1 MIKYFHDLLIPCIS
15 RSWLIMLESRL
26 FAILNLI
33 INVKYLK
40 HEKNEKAKK
49 EQFFSYFLL
58 FFDGYQSY
66 LIKIQRIFI
75 KITGILH
82 LFFILFPQYHV
93 FYPYHNTRLQISF
106 ARSSSNTRHKR
117 SNLLFEQSV
126 SMHMQLEKHYPS
138 RSLLQQT
145 RLFHVGTSS

>member
-1 MIKYFHDLLIPCIS
+1 
-15 RSWLIMLESRL
+15 MLESRL

-40 HEKNEKAKK
+40 REKNEKAKK
-49 EQFFSYFLL
+49 EQFFSYFLF

-75 KITGILH
+75 KIRGILH
-82 LFFILFPQYHV
+82 LFFILFSQYHV
-93 FYPYHNTRLQISF
+93 FYPYHNTRLQI
-106 ARSSSNTRHKR
+106 SSSNTRHKR

>member
-1 MIKYFHDLLIPCIS
+1 
-15 RSWLIMLESRL
+15 MLESRL

-40 HEKNEKAKK
+40 REKNEKAKK
-49 EQFFSYFLL
+49 EQFFNYFLF

-75 KITGILH
+75 KIRGILH
-82 LFFILFPQYHV
+82 LFFILFSQYHV
-93 FYPYHNTRLQISF
+93 FYHNTRLQISF

>member
-1 MIKYFHDLLIPCIS
+1 
-15 RSWLIMLESRL
+15 MLESRL

-40 HEKNEKAKK
+40 RREKREKNEKAKK
-49 EQFFSYFLL
+49 EQFFNYFLF

-82 LFFILFPQYHV
+82 LFFILFSQYHV
-93 FYPYHNTRLQISF
+93 FYPYHNTRLQI
-106 ARSSSNTRHKR
+106 SSSNTRHKR

>member
-1 MIKYFHDLLIPCIS
+1 
-15 RSWLIMLESRL
+15 MLESRL

-40 HEKNEKAKK
+40 REKNEKAKK
-49 EQFFSYFLL
+49 EQFFSYFLF

-93 FYPYHNTRLQISF
+93 FYPYHNTRLQIS
-106 ARSSSNTRHKR
+106 SSNTRHKR

>member
-1 MIKYFHDLLIPCIS
+1 
-15 RSWLIMLESRL
+15 MLESRL

-40 HEKNEKAKK
+40 REKNEKAKK
-49 EQFFSYFLL
+49 EQFFNYFLF

-75 KITGILH
+75 KIRGILH
-82 LFFILFPQYHV
+82 LFFILFSQYHV

>member
-1 MIKYFHDLLIPCIS
+1 MLIPCIS

-40 HEKNEKAKK
+40 REKNEKAKK
-49 EQFFSYFLL
+49 EQFFNYFLF

-93 FYPYHNTRLQISF
+93 FYPYHNTRLQIS
-106 ARSSSNTRHKR
+106 SSNTRHKR

>member
-1 MIKYFHDLLIPCIS
+1 
-15 RSWLIMLESRL
+15 MLESRL

-40 HEKNEKAKK
+40 REKNEKAKK
-49 EQFFSYFLL
+49 EQFFNYFLF

-82 LFFILFPQYHV
+82 LFFILFSQYHV
-93 FYPYHNTRLQISF
+93 FYPYHNTRLQI
-106 ARSSSNTRHKR
+106 SSSNTRHKR

>member
-1 MIKYFHDLLIPCIS
+1 MLIPCIS

-40 HEKNEKAKK
+40 REKNEKAKK
-49 EQFFSYFLL
+49 EQFFNYFLF

-75 KITGILH
+75 KIRGILH
-82 LFFILFPQYHV
+82 LFFILFSQYHV
-93 FYPYHNTRLQISF
+93 FYPYHNTRLQI
-106 ARSSSNTRHKR
+106 SSSNTRHKR

>member
-1 MIKYFHDLLIPCIS
+1 
-15 RSWLIMLESRL
+15 MLESRL

-40 HEKNEKAKK
+40 REKNEKAKK
-49 EQFFSYFLL
+49 EQFFNYFLF

-93 FYPYHNTRLQISF
+93 FYPYHNTRLQIS
-106 ARSSSNTRHKR
+106 SSNTRHKR

>member
-1 MIKYFHDLLIPCIS
+1 
-15 RSWLIMLESRL
+15 MLESRL

-40 HEKNEKAKK
+40 RREKREKNEKAKK
-49 EQFFSYFLL
+49 EQFFSYFLF

-75 KITGILH
+75 KIRGILH
-82 LFFILFPQYHV
+82 LFFILFSQYHV
-93 FYPYHNTRLQISF
+93 FYPYHNTRLQI
-106 ARSSSNTRHKR
+106 SSSNTRHKR

>member
-1 MIKYFHDLLIPCIS
+1 MLIPCIS

-40 HEKNEKAKK
+40 REKNEKAKK
-49 EQFFSYFLL
+49 EQFFSYFLF

-75 KITGILH
+75 KIRGILH
-82 LFFILFPQYHV
+82 LFFILFSQYHV
-93 FYPYHNTRLQISF
+93 FYPYHNTRLQI
-106 ARSSSNTRHKR
+106 SSSNTRHKR

>member
-40 HEKNEKAKK
+40 REKNEKAKK
-49 EQFFSYFLL
+49 EQFFSYFLF

-75 KITGILH
+75 KIRGILH
-82 LFFILFPQYHV
+82 LFFILFSQYHV
-93 FYPYHNTRLQISF
+93 FYPYHNTRLQI
-106 ARSSSNTRHKR
+106 SSSNTRHKR

>member
-1 MIKYFHDLLIPCIS
+1 
-15 RSWLIMLESRL
+15 MLESRL

-40 HEKNEKAKK
+40 REKNEKAKK
-49 EQFFSYFLL
+49 EQFFNYFLF

-75 KITGILH
+75 KIRGILH
-82 LFFILFPQYHV
+82 LFFILFSQYHV
-93 FYPYHNTRLQISF
+93 FYPYHNTRLQI
-106 ARSSSNTRHKR
+106 SSSNTRHKR